1 MITIHNGLYQGN
13 SDLITLFTGIWF
25 NPCEC
30 IRMGSLYQ
38 FFGCRIKCAWAV
50 TTVSPNYLNEINYS
64 ANGLESLFN
73 MVRYKSRGIL
83 NGIDTSMGS
92 GRG

>member
-1 MITIHNGLYQGN
+1 MITIHNGLYQQFGFDKLHYLPEFDLTHVNVLEWDHCIN
-13 SDLITLFTGIWF
+13 SLAVGKVH
-25 NPCEC
+25 
-30 IRMGSLYQ
+30 G
-38 FFGCRIKCAWAV
+38 V

-73 MVRYKSRGIL
+73 MVRYKSVKR
-83 NGIDTSMGS
+83 NRYRSMGS

>member
-1 MITIHNGLYQGN
+1 MNVLEWDHCIN
-13 SDLITLFTGIWF
+13 SLAVGV
-25 NPCEC
+25 
-30 IRMGSLYQ
+30 
-38 FFGCRIKCAWAV
+38 KCAWAV

-83 NGIDTSMGS
+83 NGIDTEVWDPAVDKMLEKTI
-92 GRG
+92 RLKTLKETTE

>member
-1 MITIHNGLYQGN
+1 
-13 SDLITLFTGIWF
+13 
-25 NPCEC
+25 
-30 IRMGSLYQ
+30 MGSLYQ
-38 FFGCRIKCAWAV
+38 FFGCRRKAWAV

-73 MVRYKSRGIL
+73 MVRYKSRGIKR
-83 NGIDTSMGS
+83 NRYSMGS